1 MNYSF
6 LTNTILFRG
15 TSSQEIEHMLN
26 CFQSVVKEYKKDTYI
41 YHSGDIIDSF
51 GLILSGSA
59 NIEIDD
65 IWGNKSI
72 LDHIECGQI
81 FSETYAVAPGEP
93 LLVNVVASENCKVL
107 FLNVSRF
114 LSTCSNTC
122 PYHNKIIHNLV
133 TVIAQK
139 NINLSRRIFYTS
151 SKSIR
156 GRLISYLSQ
165 QVKQNGS
172 YQFTIPFNRQ
182 QLADYLGVDRSA
194 LSNELSKMK
203 KEGILSFEKNTFRI
217 IAPNQN
223 ISDYLIH

>member
-6 LTNTILFRG
+6 LANTILFRG

-26 CFQSVVKEYKKDTYI
+26 CFHADVKEYKKDTFI
-41 YHSGDIIDSF
+41 YHTGDIIDSI
-51 GLILSGSA
+51 GLILAGSV

-81 FSETYAVAPGEP
+81 FSETYAMVPGEP
-93 LLVNVVASENCKVL
+93 LLVNVVATGNCQIL
-107 FLNVSRF
+107 FLNVSAF
-114 LSTCSNTC
+114 LNTCSNTC
-122 PYHNKIIHNLV
+122 PYHSKIIHNLV
-133 TVIAQK
+133 TTIAQK
-139 NINLSRRIFYTS
+139 NLNLSRRIFYTS

-165 QVKQNGS
+165 QVKQHGS

-203 KEGILSFEKNTFRI
+203 KEGILSFKKNTFHVI
-217 IAPNQN
+217 TPNQSYFFHN
-223 ISDYLIH
+223 P